1 MTRRWWGPAFY
12 DWVLAATE
20 ARGLATRR
28 RRLLATARGRVLE
41 IGAGTGLNLRH
52 YRPDRVTSLTALEP
66 DAAMRDRLAWRAETL
81 TIPFEVGAVAVEDAD
96 LPEGGFDTVVVTLTL
111 CSVADPAGVAASIF
125 RWLAPSG
132 RLLFIE
138 HVAALG
144 VRGRVQRAV
153 TPMWARVAGGCH
165 LDRDTLTTLRQ
176 AGLSV
181 SDCDR
186 FALPAAGPLFGSC
199 VQGVAWRP
207 PVGEPDVEDRVWRA
221 QSTNVGVVGVA
232 GVVGVVGVVGAGG
245 VVGARGVGGAQ

>member
-1 MTRRWWGPAFY
+1 MSGDATVTCAMTRHWWGPAFY

-20 ARGLATRR
+20 ARGLANRR
-28 RRLLATARGRVLE
+28 RRLLASARGRVLE

-81 TIPFEVGAVAVEDAD
+81 TVPFQVLGVTVADAD
-96 LPEGGFDTVVVTLTL
+96 LPDGGFDTVVVTLVL
-111 CSVADPAGVAASIF
+111 CSVADPTAAAAAIV
-125 RWLAPSG
+125 RWLVPGG

-144 VRGRVQRAV
+144 VRGRLQRAV
-153 TPMWARVAGGCH
+153 SPLWTRVARGCH

-186 FALPAAGPLFGSC
+186 FALPAAGPLFATC

-207 PVGEPDVEDRVWRA
+207 PIGEPDAEDRVFRA
-221 QSTNVGVVGVA
+221 SPSIVEVD
-232 GVVGVVGVVGAGG
+232 GVVGVVGVVGVGG
-245 VVGARGVGGAQ
+245 VQ